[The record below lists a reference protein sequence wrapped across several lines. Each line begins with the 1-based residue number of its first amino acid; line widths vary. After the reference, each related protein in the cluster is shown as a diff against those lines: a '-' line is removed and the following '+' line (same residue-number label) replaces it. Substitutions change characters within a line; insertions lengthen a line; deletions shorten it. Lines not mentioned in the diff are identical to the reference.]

1 MEKTVTVDGAV
12 RSCLLPRPA
21 LHCSLTP
28 LQEHKLSIWDTA
40 GQERF
45 HALTPLYYRDA
56 DGALLVYDI
65 TDGDSFQRVRDWVKE
80 LRKVVGPSIKLAIA
94 GNKCDMLSKRHV
106 TQEVAE
112 AYAKEVGASHTLTS
126 AKTGTGLAEVF
137 QTIAKNMAADPAKAN
152 AAQGGTGGRRGG
164 RRGRQKLTLV
174 DSDEEDTKP
183 KTSCC

>member
-1 MEKTVTVDGAV
+1 MLGW
-12 RSCLLPRPA
+12 LPLTSLPTASA
-21 LHCSLTP
+21 L
-28 LQEHKLSIWDTA
+28 QDHKLSIWDTA

-106 TQEVAE
+106 SQEVADT
-112 AYAKEVGASHTLTS
+112 YAKEVGATHTLTS

-137 QTIAKNMAADPAKAN
+137 QAITKSMASETPKA
-152 AAQGGTGGRRGG
+152 AAGQAGGRRGA

-174 DSDEEDTKP
+174 DSDDEEAKP
-183 KTSCC
+183 KSNCC

>member
-1 MEKTVTVDGAV
+1 M
-12 RSCLLPRPA
+12 
-21 LHCSLTP
+21 
-28 LQEHKLSIWDTA
+28 SIWDTA

-94 GNKCDMLSKRHV
+94 GNKCDMMSKRHV
-106 TQEVAE
+106 SEEVAE
-112 AYAKEVGASHTLTS
+112 AYAKEVGATHTLTS
-126 AKTGTGLAEVF
+126 AKTGTGLNEVF
-137 QTIAKNMAADPAKAN
+137 QTIAKSMASQPGKGAA
-152 AAQGGTGGRRGG
+152 AAQGGGRRSN

-174 DSDEEDTKP
+174 DSDEEEAKP
-183 KTSCC
+183 KSTCC